1 MDVRDVRRVY
11 DRREQ
16 MVTKTT
22 TSDDRWWSLIARSAE
37 GAEDPDAQGER
48 LEALV
53 KELDVDDIVA
63 FDRFVQERM
72 RDAFRS
78 DLWAVAYIMNGGCSD
93 DGFDYFLG
101 WLVGRGKA
109 RYEAALAHPV
119 DAARDVSPDDAPF
132 ENEAFWYVARR
143 AYEAKTGKEGSYDAV
158 APNVTRTLQGE
169 LFDEDT
175 VHELHPELA
184 KRFEG

>member
-1 MDVRDVRRVY
+1 
-11 DRREQ
+11 
-16 MVTKTT
+16 MVKPKK
-22 TSDDRWWSLIARSAE
+22 SARKPDDRWWDLIAKSAK
-37 GAEDPDAQGER
+37 GAEDSEAQAEQ

-53 KELDVDDIVA
+53 KELALEDIVA
-63 FDRFVQERM
+63 FDRFVQERI

-101 WLVGRGKA
+101 WLVGRGKKH
-109 RYEAALAHPV
+109 YEAALANPEE
-119 DAARDVSPDDAPF
+119 AARGVSADDEPF

-143 AYEAKTGKEGSYDAV
+143 AYEAKTGKEGTYDAV
-158 APNVTRTLQGE
+158 APNVTRTLKGK

-175 VHELHPELA
+175 VYDLHPKLA
-184 KRFEG
+184 KRFSG